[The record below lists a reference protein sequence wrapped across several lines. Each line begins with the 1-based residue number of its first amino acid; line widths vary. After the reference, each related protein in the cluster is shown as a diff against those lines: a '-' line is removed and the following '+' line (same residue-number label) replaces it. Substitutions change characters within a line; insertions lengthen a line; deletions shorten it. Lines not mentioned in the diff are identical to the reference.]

1 MIEDRWAVKMTTKRP
16 TQHNG
21 IAVRIR
27 AFTLIELLVTIA
39 VISILIALLLPAVQ
53 QAREAARRM
62 HCRSNMKQIVLALHN
77 YHDVHRCFP
86 LNTSFS
92 QDLGP
97 LSRSRSWMQGI
108 LPYIERGSLANRID
122 PGKSTQSNRFF
133 AEFPVSVFW
142 CPSDPHPNVY
152 AVSVGYAGRL
162 GAWGSRIT
170 SPVPAAT
177 GRSGTFLHSEPS
189 GRFAGISDGVNRGN
203 GFQCAATYDGV
214 VNTCLRDISD
224 GTSQTWAIGETIPAW
239 TEWAWWYSHN
249 GVSGTCAIPMNY
261 KVPGVRPEDNIHDWP
276 HNYGFMSRHSG
287 GASFGLCDG
296 SVRLVSDSIDRDLY
310 RALATI
316 QGDEV
321 VGEF

>member
-1 MIEDRWAVKMTTKRP
+1 MIEDQGAVKISTKQRR
-16 TQHNG
+16 QHNC

-92 QDLGP
+92 QNLGP

-122 PGKSTQSNRFF
+122 PGKSTQSNRFL

-142 CPSDPHPNVY
+142 CPSDPHPNLLPLR
-152 AVSVGYAGRL
+152 SDMPDEWQL
-162 GAWGSRIT
+162 GVTNYKSCSGSNW
-170 SPVPAAT
+170 A
-177 GRSGTFLHSEPS
+177 SGTFLHSEPS
-189 GRFAGISDGVNRGN
+189 GRFAGSTDGVNRGN

-261 KVPGVRPEDNIHDWP
+261 KVPGVRPEDNLHDWH

-296 SVRLVSDSIDRDLY
+296 SVRFVSDSIDRDLY